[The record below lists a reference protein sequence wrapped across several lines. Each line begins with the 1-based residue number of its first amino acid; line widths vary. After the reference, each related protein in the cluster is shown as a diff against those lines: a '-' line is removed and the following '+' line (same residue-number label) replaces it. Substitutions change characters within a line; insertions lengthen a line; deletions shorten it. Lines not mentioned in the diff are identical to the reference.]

1 MRACFSSGVD
11 MIYRIFGLFLIL
23 ALSACGP
30 NSGSNNSGK
39 SPFQGTDITGAD
51 WGKELR
57 LTDHNGQ
64 RRSLADFHGKVV
76 VLFFGYTHCP
86 DVCPTTLGELGIAMK
101 RLGADAAKVQVL
113 FVTIDPTRDTP
124 ALLAQYVPSFNPTFL
139 GLTGSEE
146 EVAQAAK
153 SFKVFYKKQESG
165 AKGSYS
171 MDHSANTFIL
181 DSQGRLRLLFG
192 FGSGAAPLVHDIQ
205 ALLSGK

>member
-1 MRACFSSGVD
+1 MTNAKSRTTNPRGVRD
-11 MIYRIFGLFLIL
+11 GFTLMEVLIVLAIL
-23 ALSACGP
+23 AVIMTLVVP
-30 NSGSNNSGK
+30 NLMKGK
-39 SPFQGTDITGAD
+39 ARAD
-51 WGKELR
+51 K
-57 LTDHNGQ
+57 
-64 RRSLADFHGKVV
+64 
-76 VLFFGYTHCP
+76 
-86 DVCPTTLGELGIAMK
+86 
-101 RLGADAAKVQVL
+101 DAAKVQVL
-113 FVTIDPTRDTP
+113 FVTIDPARDTP

-139 GLTGSEE
+139 GMTGSEE

>member
-1 MRACFSSGVD
+1 MTPCFSSGVD

-23 ALSACGP
+23 VLSACGP
-30 NSGSNNSGK
+30 NSGSSTAGK

-51 WGKELR
+51 WGKELQ

-86 DVCPTTLGELGIAMK
+86 DVCPTTLGELGITLK

-113 FVTIDPTRDTP
+113 FVTIDPARDTP

-139 GLTGSEE
+139 GLTGTEAE
-146 EVAQAAK
+146 IDKVAK

-165 AKGSYS
+165 SKGGYTR
-171 MDHSANTFIL
+171 DHSANTVIL

-205 ALLSGK
+205 VLLSGK